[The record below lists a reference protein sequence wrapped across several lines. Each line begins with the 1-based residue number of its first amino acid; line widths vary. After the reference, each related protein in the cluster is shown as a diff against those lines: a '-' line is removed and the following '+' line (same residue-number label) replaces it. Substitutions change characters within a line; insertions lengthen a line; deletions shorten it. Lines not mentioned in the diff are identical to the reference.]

1 MNDLILL
8 AMLLGGPRHGYA
20 LKKQAGLLTGKPD
33 LHNNLVYPLLRRFIR
48 AGWVTQRRLAGERG
62 QTRNVFS
69 ITRKGRQALLDRLSR
84 FAESEAHNA
93 QAFEL
98 RVGLFAFLGAEA
110 RREILARRTN
120 YLQTQDARLEH
131 LEQRMEL
138 GEFGAEVVRFKRE
151 RTAAELSWIAH
162 VARKHFKESSVSRD
176 RRKKGWAWPHWAA
189 C

>member
-48 AGWVTQRRLAGERG
+48 AGWVSQRNLAGERG
-62 QTRNVFS
+62 QRRNVFS

-98 RVGLFAFLGAEA
+98 RVGMFAFLAAEV
-110 RREILARRTN
+110 RREILARRTD
-120 YLQTQDARLEH
+120 YLQTQDARLAH
-131 LEQRMEL
+131 LEQQMEL
-138 GEFGAEVVRFKRE
+138 GEFGAAVVGFKRE
-151 RTAAELSWIAH
+151 RAAAELKWIAGLE
-162 VARKHFKESSVSRD
+162 RKRFKATGVPGSK
-176 RRKKGWAWPHWAA
+176 RRKERP
-189 C
+189 